1 MLLPAAQR
9 TQLTV
14 AQSVAAAKAAGMKV
28 KSQEKRLKEMCGLID
43 AFVDAIDGL
52 QAEFEHAE
60 AHDGSPDKHAKT
72 YRDKVVPAMGKLRTV
87 ADQLETMVDDAEW
100 PLPKYREI
108 LFLQ

>member
-28 KSQEKRLKEMCGLID
+28 KSQEKQLKEMCGLID
-43 AFVDAIDGL
+43 AFVEAIDDL
-52 QAEFEHAE
+52 KAEFEHAE
-60 AHDGSPDKHAKT
+60 AHDASPDKHAKT